1 MVSTDRKLVVFSVIT
16 SILSA
21 ALGFIDRFVE
31 TLEEIDIRIIF
42 FSGISILL
50 VIVILLFFLI
60 REVIIKLV
68 IRRDD
73 LRKNKKKR
81 K

>member
-1 MVSTDRKLVVFSVIT
+1 MVTTDRKLVVFSVIT

-21 ALGFIDRFVE
+21 TLGFIDRFVE

-42 FSGISILL
+42 FSGIFILL

-60 REVIIKLV
+60 REVIIKITL
-68 IRRDD
+68 RRDD
-73 LRKNKKKR
+73 LRKNKGK
-81 K
+81 